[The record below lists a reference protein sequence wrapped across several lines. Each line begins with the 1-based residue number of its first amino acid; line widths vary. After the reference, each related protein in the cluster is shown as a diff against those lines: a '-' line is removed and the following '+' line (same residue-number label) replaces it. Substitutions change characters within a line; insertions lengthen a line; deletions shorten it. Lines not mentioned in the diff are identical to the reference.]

1 MTQNQSDNQYNGQYA
16 ELSQK
21 ISSAFLNRDLLKET
35 GYQQAVKQTLEL
47 LDQGK
52 IRVAEKTNNEWIV
65 NEWIKQAI
73 LLFFTISEM
82 RVEEIGPFEFY
93 DKIPLKKNFKQAGV
107 RVVPPAVARYGCFI
121 EAGAVL
127 MPSYVNLGA
136 WVGAGSMVDNWAL
149 VGSCAQIGANVH
161 LSAGVVI
168 GGVLEPPSARPVIVE
183 DGVFLGSRSSV
194 VEGILIEQE
203 AVIGANVTLT
213 ASTKIVDV
221 TGSDPV
227 FYTGR
232 VPARSVVIPGTLP
245 KKFPAGEFGV
255 SCALIIGKR
264 TESTD
269 KKTSL
274 NQVLRDFAVS
284 V

>member
-1 MTQNQSDNQYNGQYA
+1 MNNTTQYQ
-16 ELSQK
+16 ELSKK
-21 ISSAFLNRDLLKET
+21 IISAFEDRELLKDSKYKEAVL
-35 GYQQAVKQTLEL
+35 QALEL
-47 LDQGK
+47 INKGEV
-52 IRVAEKTNNEWIV
+52 RVAEKTSGEWVV
-65 NEWIKQAI
+65 NEWVKQAI
-73 LLFFTISEM
+73 LLYFAVTEM
-82 RVEEIGPFEFY
+82 KVEEVGPFEFY
-93 DKIPLKKNFKQAGV
+93 DKIPLKRDFKEAGV

-121 EAGAVL
+121 EKGAVL

-136 WVGAGSMVDNWAL
+136 WVGSGTMVDNWAL
-149 VGSCAQIGANVH
+149 VGSCAQIGSNVH

-168 GGVLEPPSARPVIVE
+168 GGVLEPASARPVIVE
-183 DGVFLGSRSSV
+183 NGAFIGSRASV
-194 VEGILIEQE
+194 VEGILIEEE
-203 AVIGANVTLT
+203 AVIGANVSLT

-221 TGSDPV
+221 TGTEPV
-227 FYTGR
+227 IYSGR

-264 TESTD
+264 NESTD